1 MSISVE
7 EYNRVERLAIE
18 NIDSSQLIEAF
29 FPVTFGNTGYPI
41 RISKEKE
48 LVRYVD
54 VMHSLRFENDFRSL
68 MNGSLT
74 DDEFSLLRE
83 LTILICQFCESNFGR
98 KMIARASVLRMLNV
112 LRHIKY
118 IFGTARPSIFE
129 VGPGCGYLG
138 ALSILSGYP
147 YGGTDVTQAF
157 YIYQNHLWDFI
168 SDNNLIELAYGESSK
183 KFQAPSS
190 NCPIHIPWWKFS
202 TLKSGEIPK
211 FDVVTANHVLCE
223 MNRDSLRLSLRI
235 AKEMLRGDGLKLFI
249 FEGWGEE
256 APTVETKHRSGISTA
271 KQVFNDFDKVGFELV
286 HNDNYITV
294 FEPSQRINNNQ
305 SNKVKSVSG
314 VTGNRLFENIEKT
327 KSKREPVY
335 YNNDEKY
342 IIVKKLFRKLVGQLY
357 HNVKEVYFDQKYI
370 QNSPNSISR
379 NIIDKR
385 KLLLKKGGK
394 KIDEVNKFYLD
405 LLDNE
410 SILNPDELFFLE
422 SLRKSF

>member
-1 MSISVE
+1 
-7 EYNRVERLAIE
+7 
-18 NIDSSQLIEAF
+18 
-29 FPVTFGNTGYPI
+29 
-41 RISKEKE
+41 
-48 LVRYVD
+48 
-54 VMHSLRFENDFRSL
+54 
-68 MNGSLT
+68 
-74 DDEFSLLRE
+74 
-83 LTILICQFCESNFGR
+83 
-98 KMIARASVLRMLNV
+98 
-112 LRHIKY
+112 
-118 IFGTARPSIFE
+118 
-129 VGPGCGYLG
+129 
-138 ALSILSGYP
+138 
-147 YGGTDVTQAF
+147 
-157 YIYQNHLWDFI
+157 
-168 SDNNLIELAYGESSK
+168 
-183 KFQAPSS
+183 
-190 NCPIHIPWWKFS
+190 
-202 TLKSGEIPK
+202 
-211 FDVVTANHVLCE
+211 

-294 FEPSQRINNNQ
+294 FSPSQRINNNQ